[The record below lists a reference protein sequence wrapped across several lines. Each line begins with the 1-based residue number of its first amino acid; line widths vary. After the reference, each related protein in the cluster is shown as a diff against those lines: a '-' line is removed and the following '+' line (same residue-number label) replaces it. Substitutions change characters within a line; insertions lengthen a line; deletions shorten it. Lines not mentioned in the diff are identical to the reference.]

1 MATAR
6 GGVNEGRPS
15 FKIIL
20 PVFCVCRKGVFD
32 LWMQQRKKYI
42 VSESEVLL

>member
-6 GGVNEGRPS
+6 GGVNEGRPG

-20 PVFCVCRKGVFD
+20 PVFSVRCKGVFD

>member
-1 MATAR
+1 MATAG
-6 GGVNEGRPS
+6 GGVNEGRPG

-20 PVFCVCRKGVFD
+20 PVFSVCRKGVFD
-32 LWMQQRKKYI
+32 LWMQQRKS